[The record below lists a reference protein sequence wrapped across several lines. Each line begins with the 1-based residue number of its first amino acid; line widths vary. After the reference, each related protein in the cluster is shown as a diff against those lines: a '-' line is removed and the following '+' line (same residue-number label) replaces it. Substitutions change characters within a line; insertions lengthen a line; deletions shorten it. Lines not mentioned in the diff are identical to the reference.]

1 MDKRKPDWL
10 KVAVRTSDVPV
21 VQRVDE
27 VVERQGLATVC
38 RSARCPNLP
47 TCWGSGTATFMI
59 LGEVCTRSCRFCA
72 VDHGRPAAP
81 DPTEPERLAQ
91 AVVELGLRYV
101 VLTSVDR
108 DDLPDGGA
116 AHYAAAVRA
125 VRQAGREV
133 VVEALIPDFGGDR
146 DALATV
152 VAAQPH
158 IVGHNLETVRRLTPS
173 VRDRR
178 AGYDL
183 SLSVLRLTKE
193 LHPNLWTKSSLLLGL
208 GETEEEIRAAL
219 ADLRAAG
226 VDVVV
231 VGQYLRPTPRQL
243 PVVRHVPPEE
253 FRHWE
258 EIARELGFPA
268 VVSAPLAR
276 TSFRAAEIYAML
288 R

>member
-1 MDKRKPDWL
+1 MDERKPDWL
-10 KVAVRTSDVPV
+10 KVAVRSSRVPV
-21 VQRVDE
+21 AHRVDE
-27 VVERQGLATVC
+27 VVERLGLATVC

-47 TCWGSGTATFMI
+47 TCWGAGTATFMI
-59 LGEVCTRSCRFCA
+59 LGKVCTRSCSFCA
-72 VDHGRPAAP
+72 VAHGRPGAP
-81 DPTEPERLAQ
+81 DPAEPARLAQ
-91 AVVELGLRYV
+91 AVAELGLRYV

-125 VRQAGREV
+125 VQKAVREV
-133 VVEALIPDFGGDR
+133 VVEVLIPDFGGDR

-152 VAAQPH
+152 VAARPH
-158 IVGHNLETVRRLTPS
+158 LVGHNLETVRRLTPS

-178 AGYDL
+178 AGYEL
-183 SLSVLRLTKE
+183 SLSVLRRTKE
-193 LHPNLWTKSSLLLGL
+193 LNPDLRTKSSLLLGL
-208 GETEEEIRAAL
+208 GEMEEEVREAL

-243 PVVRHVPPEE
+243 PVVRYVPPEE
-253 FRHWE
+253 FRQWE
-258 EIARELGFPA
+258 EMARGMGFQA

-276 TSFRAAEIYAML
+276 TSFSAAEVYARL